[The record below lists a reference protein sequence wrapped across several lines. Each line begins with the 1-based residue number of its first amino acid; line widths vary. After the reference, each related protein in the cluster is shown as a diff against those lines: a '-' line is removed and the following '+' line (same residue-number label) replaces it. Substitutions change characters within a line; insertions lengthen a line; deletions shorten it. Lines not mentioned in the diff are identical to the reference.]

1 MRRVLLATTFLIA
14 GCAGRYGYGTT
25 GPARQ
30 WPATRLAAESLAA
43 VGRYAEADSVLGA
56 FSTSYSGTA
65 EGAESLYW
73 RALLDLDPSNLN
85 ASPKDALTALDAYDA
100 APHNDAHLAEV
111 HILRRVA
118 VLVGSVQRMAEQA
131 ASQSDSALT
140 ADSATRASRA
150 AAASDR
156 VRSKDEE
163 IARLKTELESTR
175 AELNTTKEELDRIKK
190 RLATPPRAEST
201 ATPP

>member
-1 MRRVLLATTFLIA
+1 MRRELLATLLLV

-25 GPARQ
+25 DPARQ
-30 WPATRLAAESLAA
+30 WPATRVAAESLAA
-43 VGRYAEADSVLGA
+43 AGRYATADSLLA
-56 FSTSYSGTA
+56 SFDSSSRGTA

-85 ASPKDALTALDAYDA
+85 ASPKDALSALDAFDE
-100 APHNDAHLAEV
+100 APHNDAHFTEA

-118 VLVGSVQRMAEQA
+118 VLVSSVQRLAEQA
-131 ASQSDSALT
+131 ASQSDSASA

-163 IARLKTELESTR
+163 IARLKTELEATR
-175 AELNTTKEELDRIKK
+175 AELDRTKEELDRIKK
-190 RLATPPRAEST
+190 RLATPPRPEST

>member
-1 MRRVLLATTFLIA
+1 MRRALFATLLIT
-14 GCAGRYGYGTT
+14 GCAGRFGYGTT
-25 GPARQ
+25 DPARQ
-30 WPATRLAAESLAA
+30 WPATRAAAESLVAA
-43 VGRYAEADSVLGA
+43 GKYAAADSLLVA
-56 FSTSYSGTA
+56 FDMSHRGTA

-73 RALLDLDPSNLN
+73 RALLDLDPSNLS
-85 ASPKDALTALDAYDA
+85 ASPKDALAALDAYDQ
-100 APHNDAHLAEV
+100 APENDAHLTEA

-118 VLVGSVQRMAEQA
+118 VLVGSIQRLAEQA
-131 ASQSDSALT
+131 ASQSDSASA

-163 IARLKTELESTR
+163 IARLRTELETTR
-175 AELNTTKEELDRIKK
+175 AELDRTKEELDRIKK
-190 RLATPPRAEST
+190 RLATPPRPEST

>member
-1 MRRVLLATTFLIA
+1 MRRAVLATLLLA

-25 GPARQ
+25 DPARQ
-30 WPATRLAAESLAA
+30 WPATQVAAESLATA
-43 VGRYAEADSVLGA
+43 GKYAAADSLLA
-56 FSTSYSGTA
+56 SFASSHTGTA
-65 EGAESLYW
+65 QGAESLYW

-85 ASPKDALTALDAYDA
+85 ASPKDALAALDAFDE
-100 APHNDAHLAEV
+100 APRNDAHLTES

-118 VLVGSVQRMAEQA
+118 VLVSSIQRLAEQA
-131 ASQSDSALT
+131 ASQSDSASA

-156 VRSKDEE
+156 ARTKDEE

-175 AELNTTKEELDRIKK
+175 AELDKTKEELDRIKK
-190 RLATPPRAEST
+190 RLATPPRPEST

>member
-1 MRRVLLATTFLIA
+1 MRRALLAALLIT

-25 GPARQ
+25 NPTRQ
-30 WPATRLAAESLAA
+30 WPATRVAVESLAA
-43 VGRYAEADSVLGA
+43 AGRYAAADSLLVA
-56 FSTSYSGTA
+56 FNTTYSGTS

-73 RALLDLDPSNLN
+73 RAILDLDPSNLS
-85 ASPKDALTALDAYDA
+85 ASPKDALSALDAFDA
-100 APHNDAHLAEV
+100 APHNDAHLTEA

-118 VLVGSVQRMAEQA
+118 VLVGSIQRLAEQA
-131 ASQSDSALT
+131 ASQSDSASA
-140 ADSATRASRA
+140 ADSATRASRT

-163 IARLKTELESTR
+163 IARLKAELESTR
-175 AELNTTKEELDRIKK
+175 GELDRTKEELDRIKK
-190 RLATPPRAEST
+190 RLATPPRPEST

>member
-1 MRRVLLATTFLIA
+1 MRRALLAVLLIT
-14 GCAGRYGYGTT
+14 GCAGRFGYGTT
-25 GPARQ
+25 NPTRQ
-30 WPATRLAAESLAA
+30 WPATRVQAESLAA
-43 VGRYAEADSVLGA
+43 AGRYAAADSLLVA
-56 FSTSYSGTA
+56 FNARYSGTS

-73 RALLDLDPSNLN
+73 RAMLDLDPSNLS
-85 ASPKDALTALDAYDA
+85 ADPKDALAALDAFDE
-100 APHNDAHLAEV
+100 APHNNAHLTEA

-118 VLVGSVQRMAEQA
+118 VLVGSIQRLAEQA
-131 ASQSDSALT
+131 ASQSDSASA

-175 AELNTTKEELDRIKK
+175 GELDRTKEELDRIKK
-190 RLATPPRAEST
+190 RLATPPRPEST

>member
-1 MRRVLLATTFLIA
+1 MHRALLATLLIA

-25 GPARQ
+25 DPARR
-30 WPATRLAAESLAA
+30 WPATRVAAESLMTA
-43 VGRYAEADSVLGA
+43 GRYAAADSLLGA

-73 RALLDLDPSNLN
+73 RAMLDLDPSNLS

-100 APHNDAHLAEV
+100 APHNEAHVTEV

-118 VLVGSVQRMAEQA
+118 VLVGSIQRLAEQA
-131 ASQSDSALT
+131 ASQSDSASA

-163 IARLKTELESTR
+163 IARLRTELESTR
-175 AELNTTKEELDRIKK
+175 AELDRTKEELDRIKK